1 MEFSTEM
8 ARNVLNS
15 EIVEAEEILR
25 NPSKVDDILIQ
36 LEDKLKAVP
45 VIGNTLSDLPL
56 MIAMVKAWIQ
66 KDYTE
71 VSPKVIALLIGAVL
85 YLIKGKDLIKDSTP
99 IVGHVDDLAVMG
111 LALKLSENE
120 LKAFADWRAARGTG
134 SIQL

>member
-36 LEDKLKAVP
+36 LEDKLKTVP

-71 VSPKVIALLIGAVL
+71 VSPKGIALLIGAVL

-99 IVGHVDDLAVMG
+99 TVGHVDDLAVMG